1 MNDELVHCAVSD
13 GVAVLTLTNPPMNV
27 VSMALTRELAQL
39 LGQLRTDRSVRAL
52 IITGAGERAFCAGS
66 DVREFPA
73 LIEGGNFV
81 ERKLAFENETFSL
94 IETFPKPTI
103 AALNG
108 LAFGGGLEMAVCCD
122 LIVAEQQASLAL
134 PEIRLGAIPGSGGTI
149 RVTRRIGEGRAREMM
164 LLGEPIDATTAHHWG
179 LVNRVVAS
187 GRALLEASI
196 LAKSLAKGPK
206 EALAS
211 CKRSIGDAFD
221 LPKQQALARVLE
233 LSDHIFRTDD
243 CREGVRAFLEKDANP
258 SFSDN

>member
-1 MNDELVHCAVSD
+1 MNDELVQCTVSD
-13 GVAVLTLTNPPMNV
+13 GVAVLTLANPPMNV

-39 LGQLRTDRSVRAL
+39 LEQLRTDRAVRAL

-122 LIVAEQQASLAL
+122 LLVAEREARLAL

-164 LLGEPIDATTAHHWG
+164 LLGEPIDATTAYQWG
-179 LVNRVVAS
+179 LVNRVVAA
-187 GRALLEASI
+187 GRALPEALT
-196 LAKSLAKGPK
+196 LAATLARGPK
-206 EALAS
+206 QALAA

-221 LPKQQALARVLE
+221 LPRQQALARVLE
-233 LSDHIFRTDD
+233 LSDDLFSSND
-243 CREGVRAFLEKDANP
+243 CREGVRAFLEKDGQPRFAN
-258 SFSDN
+258 D